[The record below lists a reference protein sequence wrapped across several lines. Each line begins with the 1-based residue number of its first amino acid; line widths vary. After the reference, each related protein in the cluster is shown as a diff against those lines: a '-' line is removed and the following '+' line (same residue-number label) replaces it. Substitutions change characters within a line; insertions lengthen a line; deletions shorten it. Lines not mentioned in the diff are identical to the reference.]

1 MADRYERTE
10 GDDPTDRLDVDDI
23 KRKADY
29 VRDKILSG
37 AKIERSSISPNVFNY
52 KMDTDSAGL
61 NEISSVYMGYAD
73 TSMDFHSEYK
83 SKRAPY
89 LMELENHV
97 KLMENS
103 DNAFVVIN
111 GDLFSYIPK
120 TKSDFL
126 LSYDKQVAYFYSL
139 LKNLAKQG
147 KIAALV
153 RGTEEHRILQ
163 NHGQDLLS
171 VLQEALGLTNK
182 VCNDA
187 LMNVNIKDDIVGSA
201 NVAIRTINW
210 NNTVATGA
218 YFGRKMLERATQRA
232 GADIYLARS
241 PLVYYH
247 TAIIGESNAP
257 DNVAKKPIYL
267 ISGGPYTPFKGAMTA
282 GAEYNSVKD
291 GELAPNSFWYKITID
306 ENPRA
311 RLGEKPYVIRV
322 NPVQYAYEQINQ
334 HGTDVLTA
342 VIQNQVQD
350 TSNELVKYFMD
361 KVKEKS
367 ATPRMEET
375 DTIRQVLLKN
385 REVAEQNAQFEKYRL
400 MKSGLIS
407 ASSVEKTQFI
417 HDLGS
422 NVPESTPKI
431 MIDGED
437 ENFFEME

>member
-1 MADRYERTE
+1 MARNYERTE
-10 GDDPTDRLDVDDI
+10 GNDPTDRIEVDEI

-29 VRDKILSG
+29 VRKKILDD
-37 AKIERSSISPNVFNY
+37 AEIETSEISPNVYNY

-73 TSMDFHSEYK
+73 TNMDFNSDYK

-97 KLMENS
+97 KLMEQS
-103 DNAFVVIN
+103 KNAILFVN

-120 TKSDFL
+120 TKNGKL
-126 LSYDKQVAYFYSL
+126 LSYDEQVAYFYSL

-147 KIAALV
+147 KIVAMV

-163 NHGQDLLS
+163 NHGHDLLGI
-171 VLQEALGLTNK
+171 LQEALGLRNK

-187 LMNVNIKDDIVGSA
+187 LVNVNVRDDIVGDA

-218 YFGRKMLERATQRA
+218 YFGRKMMERATQRA

-247 TAIIGESNAP
+247 TAIIGESNNP
-257 DNVAKKPIYL
+257 NVVKKPIYL

-311 RLGEKPYVIRV
+311 KQGERPYIIRV
-322 NPVQYAYEQINQ
+322 NPVQYAYDHINQ

-342 VIQNQVQD
+342 AIQNQIQD
-350 TSNELVKYFMD
+350 TSNNLVQYFLD
-361 KVKEKS
+361 KVKERT
-367 ATPRMEET
+367 ATPRSAET
-375 DTIRQVLLKN
+375 DTIREVLLKN
-385 REVAEQNAQFEKYRL
+385 KAIAEQNAKYAKYRL
-400 MKSGLIS
+400 MKNGLIS
-407 ASSVEKTQFI
+407 ESSVEKTKHI
-417 HDLGS
+417 KDLGS
-422 NVPESTPKI
+422 NVPETNPQI
-431 MIDGED
+431 LFDDQENDGYEL
-437 ENFFEME
+437 E

>member
-1 MADRYERTE
+1 MARNYERTE
-10 GDDPTDRLDVDDI
+10 GNDPTDRIEVDEI

-29 VRDKILSG
+29 VRKKILYE
-37 AKIERSSISPNVFNY
+37 AEIETSEISPNVYNY

-73 TSMDFHSEYK
+73 TNMDFNSDYK

-97 KLMENS
+97 KLMEQS
-103 DNAFVVIN
+103 KNAILFVN

-120 TKSDFL
+120 TKNGKL
-126 LSYDKQVAYFYSL
+126 LSYDEQVAYFYSL

-147 KIAALV
+147 KIVAMV

-163 NHGQDLLS
+163 NHGHDLLGI
-171 VLQEALGLTNK
+171 LQEALGLRNK

-187 LMNVNIKDDIVGSA
+187 LVNVNVRDDIVGDA

-218 YFGRKMLERATQRA
+218 YFGRKMMERATQRA

-247 TAIIGESNAP
+247 TAIIGESNNP
-257 DNVAKKPIYL
+257 NVVKKPIYL

-311 RLGEKPYVIRV
+311 KQGERPYIIRV
-322 NPVQYAYEQINQ
+322 NPVQYAYDHINQ

-342 VIQNQVQD
+342 AIQNQIQD
-350 TSNELVKYFMD
+350 TSNNLVQYFLD
-361 KVKEKS
+361 KVKERT
-367 ATPRMEET
+367 ATPRSAET
-375 DTIRQVLLKN
+375 DTIREVLLKN
-385 REVAEQNAQFEKYRL
+385 KAIAEQNAKYAKYRL
-400 MKSGLIS
+400 MKNGLIS
-407 ASSVEKTQFI
+407 ESSVEKTKHI
-417 HDLGS
+417 KDLGS
-422 NVPESTPKI
+422 NVPETNPQI
-431 MIDGED
+431 LFDDQENDGYEL
-437 ENFFEME
+437 E

>member
-1 MADRYERTE
+1 MAKNYERTE
-10 GDDPTDRLDVDDI
+10 GDDPTDKIDVDEI

-29 VRDKILSG
+29 VRKKILDD
-37 AKIERSSISPNVFNY
+37 AEIEATEISPNVYNY
-52 KMDTDSAGL
+52 KMETDSAGL

-73 TSMDFHSEYK
+73 TCMDFNSEYK

-97 KLMENS
+97 KLMEES
-103 DNAFVVIN
+103 KNAILFVN

-120 TKSDFL
+120 TKNGKL
-126 LSYDKQVAYFYSL
+126 LSYDEQVAYFYSL

-147 KIAALV
+147 KIVAMV

-163 NHGQDLLS
+163 NHGQDLLGI
-171 VLQEALGLTNK
+171 LQEALGLNNK

-187 LMNVNIKDDIVGSA
+187 LVNVNVRDDIVGDA

-218 YFGRKMLERATQRA
+218 YFGRKMMERATQRA

-247 TAIIGESNAP
+247 TAIIGESNNP
-257 DNVAKKPIYL
+257 NVAKKPIYL

-306 ENPRA
+306 ENTHA
-311 RLGEKPYVIRV
+311 KQGERPYIISV
-322 NPVQYAYEQINQ
+322 NPVQYAYDHINQ

-342 VIQNQVQD
+342 AIQNRIQD
-350 TSNELVKYFMD
+350 TSNNLVQYFLD
-361 KVKEKS
+361 RVKERTS
-367 ATPRMEET
+367 TPRSAET
-375 DTIRQVLLKN
+375 DTIRDVLLRNKAI
-385 REVAEQNAQFEKYRL
+385 AEQNAKYAKYRL
-400 MKSGLIS
+400 MKNGLIS
-407 ASSVEKTQFI
+407 ESSVEKTQHI
-417 HDLGS
+417 KDLGS
-422 NVPESTPKI
+422 NVPESNPHI
-431 MIDGED
+431 IFDGQQDED
-437 ENFFEME
+437 YEME

>member
-1 MADRYERTE
+1 MAKNYERTE
-10 GDDPTDRLDVDDI
+10 GDDPTDKIDVDEI

-29 VRDKILSG
+29 VRKKILDD
-37 AKIERSSISPNVFNY
+37 AEIEATEISPNVYNY

-73 TSMDFHSEYK
+73 TSMDFNSEYK

-97 KLMENS
+97 KLMEES
-103 DNAFVVIN
+103 KNAILFVN

-120 TKSDFL
+120 TKNGKL
-126 LSYDKQVAYFYSL
+126 LSYDEQVAYFYSL

-147 KIAALV
+147 KIVAMV

-163 NHGQDLLS
+163 NHGQDLLGI
-171 VLQEALGLTNK
+171 LQEALGLNNK

-187 LMNVNIKDDIVGSA
+187 LVNVNVRDDIVGDA
-201 NVAIRTINW
+201 NVEIRTINW

-218 YFGRKMLERATQRA
+218 YFGRKMMERATQRA

-247 TAIIGESNAP
+247 TAIIGESNNP
-257 DNVAKKPIYL
+257 DVFKKPIYL

-306 ENPRA
+306 ENTHA
-311 RLGEKPYVIRV
+311 KQGERPYIIRV
-322 NPVQYAYEQINQ
+322 NPVQYAYDHINQ

-342 VIQNQVQD
+342 AIQNRIQD
-350 TSNELVKYFMD
+350 TSNNMVQYFLD
-361 KVKEKS
+361 RVKERT
-367 ATPRMEET
+367 ATPRSAET
-375 DTIRQVLLKN
+375 DTIRDVLLRNKAI
-385 REVAEQNAQFEKYRL
+385 AEQNAKYAKYRL

-407 ASSVEKTQFI
+407 ESSVEKTQHI
-417 HDLGS
+417 KDLGS
-422 NVPESTPKI
+422 NVPESNPHI
-431 MIDGED
+431 IFDGQQDED
-437 ENFFEME
+437 YEME

>member
-1 MADRYERTE
+1 MAKNYERTE
-10 GDDPTDRLDVDDI
+10 GDDPTDKIDVDEI

-29 VRDKILSG
+29 VRKKILDD
-37 AKIERSSISPNVFNY
+37 AEIEATEISPNVYNY
-52 KMDTDSAGL
+52 KMETDSAGL

-73 TSMDFHSEYK
+73 TCMDFNSEYK

-97 KLMENS
+97 KLMEES
-103 DNAFVVIN
+103 KNAILFVN

-120 TKSDFL
+120 TKNGKL
-126 LSYDKQVAYFYSL
+126 LSYDEQVAYFYSL

-147 KIAALV
+147 KIVAMV

-163 NHGQDLLS
+163 NHGQDLLGI
-171 VLQEALGLTNK
+171 LQEALGLNNK

-187 LMNVNIKDDIVGSA
+187 LVNVNVRDDIVGDA

-218 YFGRKMLERATQRA
+218 YFGRKMMERATQRA

-247 TAIIGESNAP
+247 TAIIGESNNP
-257 DNVAKKPIYL
+257 NVAKKPIYL

-306 ENPRA
+306 ENTHA
-311 RLGEKPYVIRV
+311 KQGERPYIIRV
-322 NPVQYAYEQINQ
+322 NPVQYAYDHINQ

-342 VIQNQVQD
+342 AIQNRIQD
-350 TSNELVKYFMD
+350 TSNNLVQYFLD
-361 KVKEKS
+361 RVKERTS
-367 ATPRMEET
+367 TPRSAET
-375 DTIRQVLLKN
+375 DTIRDVLLRNKAI
-385 REVAEQNAQFEKYRL
+385 AEQNAKYAKYRL
-400 MKSGLIS
+400 MKNGLIS
-407 ASSVEKTQFI
+407 ESSVEKTQHI
-417 HDLGS
+417 KDLGS
-422 NVPESTPKI
+422 NVPESNPHI
-431 MIDGED
+431 IFDGQQDED
-437 ENFFEME
+437 YEME

>member
-1 MADRYERTE
+1 MARNYERTE
-10 GDDPTDRLDVDDI
+10 GNDPTDRIEVDEI

-29 VRDKILSG
+29 VRKKILDD
-37 AKIERSSISPNVFNY
+37 AEIETSEISPNVYNY

-73 TSMDFHSEYK
+73 TNMDFNSDYK

-97 KLMENS
+97 KLMEQS
-103 DNAFVVIN
+103 KNAILFVN

-120 TKSDFL
+120 TKNGKL
-126 LSYDKQVAYFYSL
+126 LSYDEQVAYFYSL

-147 KIAALV
+147 KIVAMV

-163 NHGQDLLS
+163 NHGHDLLGI
-171 VLQEALGLTNK
+171 LQEALGLRNK

-187 LMNVNIKDDIVGSA
+187 LVNVNVRDDIVGDA

-218 YFGRKMLERATQRA
+218 YFGRKMMERATQRA

-247 TAIIGESNAP
+247 TAIIGESNNP
-257 DNVAKKPIYL
+257 NVVKKPIYL

-311 RLGEKPYVIRV
+311 KQGERPYIIRV
-322 NPVQYAYEQINQ
+322 NPVQYAYDHINQ

-342 VIQNQVQD
+342 AIQNQIQD
-350 TSNELVKYFMD
+350 TSNNLVQYFLD
-361 KVKEKS
+361 KVKERT
-367 ATPRMEET
+367 ATPRSSET
-375 DTIRQVLLKN
+375 DTIREVLLKN
-385 REVAEQNAQFEKYRL
+385 KAIAEQNAKYAKYRL
-400 MKSGLIS
+400 MKNGLIS
-407 ASSVEKTQFI
+407 ESSVEKTKHI
-417 HDLGS
+417 KDLGS
-422 NVPESTPKI
+422 NVPETNPQI
-431 MIDGED
+431 LFDDQENDGYEL
-437 ENFFEME
+437 E

>member
-1 MADRYERTE
+1 MANNYDRTE
-10 GDDPTDRLDVDDI
+10 GDDPTDRIDVDEI

-29 VRDKILSG
+29 VRKKILND
-37 AKIERSSISPNVFNY
+37 AEIEPTEISPNVYNY

-73 TSMDFHSEYK
+73 TNMDFNSEYK

-89 LMELENHV
+89 LMELESHV
-97 KLMENS
+97 KLMEDS
-103 DNAFVVIN
+103 KNAILFVN

-120 TKSDFL
+120 TKNGKL
-126 LSYDKQVAYFYSL
+126 LSYDEQVAYFYSL

-147 KIAALV
+147 KIVAMV

-163 NHGQDLLS
+163 NHGHDLLGI
-171 VLQEALGLTNK
+171 LQEALGIRNK

-187 LMNVNIKDDIVGSA
+187 LVNVNIRDDIVGDA

-210 NNTVATGA
+210 NNTVATGS

-241 PLVYYH
+241 PLVYYQ
-247 TAIIGESNAP
+247 TAIIGESNNP
-257 DNVAKKPIYL
+257 NVVKKPIYL

-291 GELAPNSFWYKITID
+291 GELAPNGFWYKITID
-306 ENPRA
+306 ENPHAKQGQR
-311 RLGEKPYVIRV
+311 PYTIRV
-322 NPVQYAYEQINQ
+322 NPVQYAYDHINQ

-342 VIQNQVQD
+342 VIQNQIQD
-350 TSNELVKYFMD
+350 TSNNLVQYFLD

-367 ATPRMEET
+367 SIPRSAET
-375 DTIRQVLLKN
+375 DTLRDVLLRNKAI
-385 REVAEQNAQFEKYRL
+385 AEQNAKYAKYRL
-400 MKSGLIS
+400 IKKGFIS
-407 ASSVEKTQFI
+407 DANVEKTQHI
-417 HDLGS
+417 TDLGS
-422 NVPESTPKI
+422 NVPENNPQI
-431 MIDGED
+431 LFDCQED
-437 ENFFEME
+437 EGYEMDE